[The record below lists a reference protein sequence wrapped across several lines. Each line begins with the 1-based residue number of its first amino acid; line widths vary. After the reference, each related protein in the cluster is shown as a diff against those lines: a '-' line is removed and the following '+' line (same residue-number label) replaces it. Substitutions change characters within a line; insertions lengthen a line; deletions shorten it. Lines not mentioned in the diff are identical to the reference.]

1 MALDYNV
8 IGARLK
14 KAREDKNL
22 TQQKL
27 AEIIDVSVPFLSRV
41 ETGKY
46 KINLKRLNELCE
58 LLEVS
63 KSYILEGASD
73 NSSDFLNSEFNDLI
87 KKCPPEKL
95 KMVYNV
101 VKAIIESD

>member
-1 MALDYNV
+1 MLYLYKVKKEIDIMALDYNV

-41 ETGKY
+41 ETGEY
-46 KINLKRLNELCE
+46 KINLK
-58 LLEVS
+58 
-63 KSYILEGASD
+63 
-73 NSSDFLNSEFNDLI
+73 
-87 KKCPPEKL
+87 
-95 KMVYNV
+95 
-101 VKAIIESD
+101 